1 MVRAQLAELRRES
14 LRALSLPPPLL
25 EPRSCVGTPA
35 GDAARAEAVAVD
47 TPIADAAAALLS
59 IGQESEPYSAAG
71 EGQAALGALPRRKLR
86 TPPQISPDLGTSR
99 RKLRTPPLLSSLWR
113 PAAPRHSAVG
123 EEWRQGQGGEWR
135 RRGLLLRQ
143 PPSSSSSSSPR
154 FLPTLALLLALLA
167 AVLAAVL
174 AAASSASSASLGVP
188 PHPPTSAETFARS
201 WSSEALPR
209 RFRDTS
215 ETFARSWSSE
225 AGVSAGFRS
234 ADTHLRRALPPPA
247 DAADGERKERLP
259 EGRHSLR
266 RAFRRLSQ
274 LARSVARRLRR
285 LFAAAAS
292 AR

>member
-1 MVRAQLAELRRES
+1 VVRAQLAELRREA

-59 IGQESEPYSAAG
+59 IGQESEPHSAAG
-71 EGQAALGALPRRKLR
+71 EGQAALGALP
-86 TPPQISPDLGTSR
+86 R

-113 PAAPRHSAVG
+113 PAAPRHSAVE

-143 PPSSSSSSSPR
+143 PPSSSSSSSSSR

>member
-1 MVRAQLAELRRES
+1 MVRAQLAELRREA

-59 IGQESEPYSAAG
+59 IGQESEPHSAAG
-71 EGQAALGALPRRKLR
+71 EGQAALGALP
-86 TPPQISPDLGTSR
+86 R

-113 PAAPRHSAVG
+113 PAAPRHSAVE

-143 PPSSSSSSSPR
+143 PPSSSSSSSSR

-188 PHPPTSAETFARS
+188 PHPPTSA
-201 WSSEALPR
+201 
-209 RFRDTS
+209 